1 MFGVFQIEDPFV
13 ETFVGQQY
21 SLFERFAESN
31 VNPNKKLEGG
41 FERKDS
47 RRLEGGRGFGDVPW
61 WNP

>member
-1 MFGVFQIEDPFV
+1 MFGLFEIEARII
-13 ETFVGQQY
+13 ERLVGQQY

-31 VNPNKKLEGG
+31 VNPNKDLEGG
-41 FERKDS
+41 FERKDQ